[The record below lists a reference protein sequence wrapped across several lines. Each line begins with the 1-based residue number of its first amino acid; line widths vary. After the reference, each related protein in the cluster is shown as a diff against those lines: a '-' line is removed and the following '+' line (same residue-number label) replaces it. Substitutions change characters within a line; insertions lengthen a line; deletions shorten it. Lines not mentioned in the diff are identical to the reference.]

1 MNVLGEHPRPRRL
14 EGTDWNLSLS
24 HMRRDGGKMRTRRQ
38 VKNVQGF
45 KAYRLANELV
55 RVAVVP
61 ELGAKLISLEDLRTG
76 REWLWHPTAGLKLFR
91 NESGHKFE
99 NSPLVGL
106 DECLPTIA
114 PCSWRQ
120 RNLPDHGEIWNAASK
135 VDLGAWE
142 TGLIRTSVS
151 LNISPFDFERTIE
164 LCNDQ
169 VRLTYHLKNR
179 AASEELYLWA
189 MHPLIQLQSGD
200 ELELPVSTRALL
212 NGAACLD
219 SLTSGKQDG
228 ECHKVFAS
236 KVTEGWAAIRNAR
249 SGDRLRFDWNPAEN
263 DTLGLWL
270 NRGGW
275 HGHHHF
281 ALEPSNGEPDAL
293 TVAAQNKRCGIL
305 APNAS
310 VIWQVCIRVGSWAHS
325 EVCGKSVPTS

>member
-1 MNVLGEHPRPRRL
+1 MNVIGEHAHPRRL
-14 EGTDWNLSLS
+14 PETDWKLFHSDARPNGS
-24 HMRRDGGKMRTRRQ
+24 KMRTRRQ
-38 VKNVQGF
+38 VKSVQGF
-45 KAYRLANELV
+45 KAYQLTNELV

-61 ELGAKLISLEDLRTG
+61 ELGAKLISLKDLRTG

-99 NSPLVGL
+99 NSSLVGL

-120 RNLPDHGEIWNAASK
+120 RNLPDHGEIWTAASK

-142 TGLIRTSVS
+142 AGLIRTSVS
-151 LNISPFDFERTIE
+151 LNISPFDFERTID
-164 LCNDQ
+164 LRDNQ
-169 VRLTYHLKNR
+169 VQLTYHLKNR

-189 MHPLIQLQSGD
+189 MHPLLRLQSGD
-200 ELELPVSTRALL
+200 ELEMPASTRALL

-219 SLTSGKQDG
+219 SLISGQQDG
-228 ECHKVFAS
+228 ECQKMFAS

-249 SGDRLRFDWNPAEN
+249 SGDRLRFDWDPAQN

-270 NRGGW
+270 SRGGW

-293 TVAAQNKRCGIL
+293 ATAAQNKRCGVL
-305 APNAS
+305 APNAFTR
-310 VIWQVCIRVGSWAHS
+310 WQVCIRVGN
-325 EVCGKSVPTS
+325 